1 MTDHLA
7 LDDEGSIAF
16 RPKRDRAEGA
26 FLGAAVGDA
35 MGWPH
40 EMRASRAG
48 GNRKSPNLAFE
59 AWTKRSGGRFQP
71 HEEAIGA
78 GNYSDDTQLILAC
91 ARSLLRDQ
99 TAWWLLFA
107 SQELPLWTLYQRGGG
122 GATKRAAT
130 TWLSG
135 RAPWD
140 AKPNEVDRYLAAGG
154 NGVAMRILPHCLRRV
169 GDAGFSALAVDIM
182 TDGVTTHGHPRALVG
197 ALAYGYG
204 LWAALRQR
212 GTLGYGQ
219 LLNVVSS
226 NHEAW
231 GAIPSVTERWPGWTE
246 SAGRSGAYQA
256 QWRDAVREQLDL
268 LDQCLAGLAGGVAVI
283 DEDVLKELGCFD
295 KRVNGSGTV
304 NAAAALFL
312 ASRHAADPVEG
323 VKQAALAEGADTDT
337 LASMTGGL
345 LGAAIGLEWL
355 SPFLR
360 DLQDRETIRRT
371 ADEIYDLSEDAA
383 PRAGHRPVTKA
394 ALAAF
399 LSELAELRQPSP
411 IRLPNGLTARAE
423 GWDGIVPKSPS
434 LTANAWQLTLDDG
447 QTLFVKKLGKRTA
460 QPPESLSTE
469 PELGFSSP
477 AGMPA
482 PLHLGLRL
490 VVSDLARS
498 VAFYREVLGL
508 RISKRTAKSV
518 NLGGILSIVEA
529 GHVENVTD
537 HVTVFAE
544 VANVRRSFSSYERFM
559 PGGPSSIDERDDRT
573 RLKCLDPDGYRV
585 EIYQMH
591 RHGAHS

>member
-1 MTDHLA
+1 MTDRLA
-7 LDDEGSIAF
+7 LDDDGSIAF
-16 RPKRDRAEGA
+16 RPRRDRAEGA

-40 EMRASRAG
+40 EMRAFRASD
-48 GNRKSPNLAFE
+48 NRKSPAFGFE

-71 HEEAIGA
+71 HEEAIAA

-91 ARSLLRDQ
+91 ARSLLRDP

-107 SQELPLWTLYQRGGG
+107 TQELPLWTLYQRGGG

-130 TWLSG
+130 SWLSG

-140 AKPNEVDRYLAAGG
+140 AKLDEVDRYLAAGG
-154 NGVAMRILPHCLRRV
+154 NGVAMRVLPHCLRRA
-169 GDAGFSALAVDIM
+169 GDASFSSLAADIM

-204 LWAALRQR
+204 LWEALRQR

-219 LLNVVSS
+219 LLKVVSS
-226 NHEAW
+226 NREAW
-231 GAIPSVTERWPGWTE
+231 GAVPSVMERWPGW
-246 SAGRSGAYQA
+246 AKIADRSGAYQA
-256 QWRDAVREQLDL
+256 QWADAVQEQLDL
-268 LDQCLAGLAGGVAVI
+268 LERCSDGLAGGVAVI

-312 ASRHAADPVEG
+312 ASRHAADPMEG

-360 DLQDRETIRRT
+360 NLQDCETIRRT
-371 ADEIYDLSEDAA
+371 ADEIYDLPEDAA
-383 PRAGHRPVTKA
+383 PHARHRPVTKA
-394 ALAAF
+394 ALATF
-399 LSELAELRQPSP
+399 LAELGELREPSP

-423 GWDGIVPKSPS
+423 GWGGIVPKSPS
-434 LTANAWQLTLDDG
+434 LTANAWQLTLDNG
-447 QTLFVKKLGKRTA
+447 QTLFVKKLGKRTK
-460 QPPESLSTE
+460 QPPEGPDTD

-477 AGMPA
+477 AEMPA
-482 PLHLGLRL
+482 PLNLGLRL

-498 VAFYREVLGL
+498 VAFYHDVLGL
-508 RISKRTAKSV
+508 RISKRTTKSV
-518 NLGGILSIVEA
+518 NLGGVLSIVEA
-529 GHVENVTD
+529 GHVEGVTD

-544 VANVRRSFSSYERFM
+544 VTDVRRSFSAYERFM
-559 PGGPSSIDERDDRT
+559 SGGVSRIDERDDRT
-573 RLKCLDPDGYRV
+573 RLQCLDPDGYRV
-585 EIYQMH
+585 EVYQMH
-591 RHGAHS
+591 GRAAGS

>member
-1 MTDHLA
+1 MTDRFV
-7 LDDEGSIAF
+7 LDDNDSVTF
-16 RPKRDRAEGA
+16 RPRRDRVEGA
-26 FLGAAVGDA
+26 FLAAAVGDA
-35 MGWPH
+35 MGWPY
-40 EMRASRAG
+40 EMRASRIG
-48 GNRKSPNLAFE
+48 GKRKSPNLAFE

-78 GNYSDDTQLILAC
+78 GSYSDDTQLILAC
-91 ARSLLRDQ
+91 ARSLLREP
-99 TAWWLLFA
+99 TNWWLLFA
-107 SQELPLWTLYQRGGG
+107 TQELPLWTLYQRGGG

-135 RAPWD
+135 RAPWR
-140 AKPNEVDRYLAAGG
+140 AKHDEVDRYLAAGG

-169 GDAGFSALAVDIM
+169 GDANFSALALDIM

-204 LWAALRQR
+204 LWEALRQR

-219 LLNVVSS
+219 LLEVVRS
-226 NHEAW
+226 NQEAW
-231 GAIPSVTERWPGWTE
+231 GTVPSVMERWPNWIE
-246 SAGRSGAYQA
+246 AADRSGTYQA
-256 QWRDAVREQLDL
+256 QWTDAVREQLDL
-268 LDQCLAGLAGGVAVI
+268 LYRCLTGLAGGVAVL

-295 KRVNGSGTV
+295 KRVNGSGTI

-360 DLQDRETIRRT
+360 DLQDCETIRRT
-371 ADEIYDLSEDAA
+371 AYEIYGLPKRAA
-383 PRAGHRPVTKA
+383 PSHEHRPVTKA
-394 ALAAF
+394 ALNAF
-399 LSELAELRQPSP
+399 LSELTELREPSP
-411 IRLPNGLTARAE
+411 IRLPNGLIASATS
-423 GWDGIVPKSPS
+423 WDGIIPMSPS
-434 LTANAWQLTLDDG
+434 LTANGWQLTLDNG
-447 QTLFVKKLGKRTA
+447 QTLFIKKLGKRRGRT
-460 QPPESLSTE
+460 PEGPSTE
-469 PELGFSSP
+469 PELSFGSP
-477 AGMPA
+477 AEMSA

-508 RISKRTAKSV
+508 RISKRTTKSV
-518 NLGGILSIVEA
+518 NLEGVLSLVEA
-529 GHVENVTD
+529 RHLEGVTD
-537 HVTVFAE
+537 HVTVFAD
-544 VANVRRSFSSYERFM
+544 VADVRRTFAAYERLM
-559 PGGPSSIDERDDRT
+559 PEGASRIDERDDRT
-573 RLKCLDPDGYRV
+573 RLQCFDPDGYRV

-591 RHGAHS
+591 RAGADI